1 MMLVHEN
8 FVLCVS
14 FVSLSVITTAEEHFK
29 GVPSPLGMLRYN
41 GNLYFSWPNYLT
53 PFRKIF

>member
-1 MMLVHEN
+1 MNIVHEN

-14 FVSLSVITTAEEHFK
+14 FVSLSVIITAEEHVK

-41 GNLYFSWPNYLT
+41 GNLYFSWPNY
-53 PFRKIF
+53 